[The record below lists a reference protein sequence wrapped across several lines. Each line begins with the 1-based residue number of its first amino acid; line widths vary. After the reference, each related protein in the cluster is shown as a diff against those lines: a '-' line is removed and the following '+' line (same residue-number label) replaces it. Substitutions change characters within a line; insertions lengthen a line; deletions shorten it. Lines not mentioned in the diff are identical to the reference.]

1 MPEARDESGALTRS
15 LSHPPS
21 LTDEEIHM
29 NLAFH
34 IVRVISM
41 MTMPPTEKM
50 LGLEADALLQSL
62 DLQASHRVLEIGS
75 GCGYAT
81 AVLARIVS
89 QVVALEVDADLATRT
104 SRLLARLEVNNA
116 QVTVG
121 SLAAGEPTRAPY
133 DRILFSGAV
142 EEVPDAVKRQLAEGG
157 RLAAVVRTNGVGK
170 AVVVERH
177 GEAFGVREVFDA
189 AIPILPGLTRP
200 KGFVF

>member
-1 MPEARDESGALTRS
+1 MCSSD
-15 LSHPPS
+15 
-21 LTDEEIHM
+21 
-29 NLAFH
+29 
-34 IVRVISM
+34 
-41 MTMPPTEKM
+41 
-50 LGLEADALLQSL
+50 
-62 DLQASHRVLEIGS
+62 
-75 GCGYAT
+75 
-81 AVLARIVS
+81 
-89 QVVALEVDADLATRT
+89 LEVDADLATRT

-133 DRILFSGAV
+133 DRILFSGAA